1 MRFYRA
7 LLRLYPASFRH
18 EYGDEMT
25 QAFADRRRDAG
36 SPAARLAIAAGA
48 IPEVLANALAV
59 HRDVLAQDLRYT
71 ARTLNRARGFALTA
85 VLLVALGVGAN
96 AAAFSI
102 VDFLLFRQLPFPGA
116 DSLVMIWQQ
125 QPGYG
130 RMELAP
136 ANFDDWRRSSV
147 SFESSGAYTPA
158 PATLSTTGE
167 PTRVQGALVTA
178 DLLATLGV
186 RPALGRL
193 FREGEDREGAPGLL
207 ILSDSLWRAAFGGDP
222 GAIGRAVRVN
232 DEMHTIVGVMPP
244 GFSFPSAGEQF
255 WRPLRISAD
264 SYRDRTDNFLY
275 GIARLKPGVTLAAAQ
290 AELSARA
297 AATRRDFPKENENT
311 DALVADFHAELVGDA
326 RLMVLAFT
334 GAALCLLLIVC
345 ANLGNLLIARALGRQ
360 QELAIRTAMGAGRER
375 LIRQLATESVALAI
389 AGGVAGVGVAA
400 ALVPALWA
408 MIPARLPTAVEPH
421 VDPRVLLFAM
431 LLTLATALVF
441 GLAPMARSG
450 AHPGTEALREGA
462 RAIGG
467 RRARLRGALVAAEVV
482 GSVILLVITGLLL
495 RALWTLQQRDPGFK
509 ADGVLTLQ
517 TDLPAA
523 RFGETERR
531 AALYAQILDQV
542 RALPGVTGAAW
553 ISGLPMVWG
562 GGIWPVGING
572 VELERRESNA
582 ASLRFTTPGFF
593 ATLQI
598 PVLAGRDVSDAD
610 TNTTQMVAV
619 VSESLV
625 SRYWPGQ
632 DAIGRRF
639 HFAGRERT
647 IVGIVADIRVRGLER
662 TSEPQVYLPHR
673 QMPDRSLL
681 FYAPKS
687 LVVRASTALAPVAP
701 AVRDIVRKADPQVPV
716 FAVRPLTAIVE
727 RTTGARRLQAGL
739 LGGFAAVAFL
749 LAAIGIHG
757 VLAFTVSQRT
767 AEIGVR
773 MALGAQRRDILGM
786 VVRHGAM
793 LTVAGLLPGV
803 ALAYAAAR
811 GLESMLVGITPGD
824 PLAFGAAVG
833 LTAVMAAIGMLL
845 PAWRA
850 VRIDPVVAIRS
861 QQS

>member
-7 LLRLYPASFRH
+7 LLHLYPASFRH
-18 EYGDEMT
+18 EYGGEMA
-25 QAFADRRRDAG
+25 QLFADRLRDAG
-36 SPAARLAIAAGA
+36 SPIARFAIAAGA
-48 IPEVLANALAV
+48 LPEVLINALAV
-59 HRDVLAQDLRYT
+59 HRDILAQDLRYT

-85 VLLVALGVGAN
+85 ALLVALGVGAS

-102 VDFLLFRQLPFPGA
+102 ADFLLFRQLPFPDA
-116 DSLVMIWQQ
+116 DRLVMVWQQ

-136 ANFDDWRRSSV
+136 ANYDDWRRDSV
-147 SFESSGAYTPA
+147 SFERSGAYTPA
-158 PATLSTTGE
+158 PATLVTTGE
-167 PTRVQGALVTA
+167 PARVEGVLVTA

-186 RPALGRL
+186 QPALGRL
-193 FREGEDREGAPGLL
+193 FRDGDDREGAPGLL
-207 ILSDSLWRAAFGGDP
+207 VLSDSLWRAAFGGDP
-222 GAIGRAVRVN
+222 GAVGRTVRVN
-232 DEMHTIVGVMPP
+232 DELHTIVGVMPP

-275 GIARLKPGVTLAAAQ
+275 GVARLRPGVTLASAQ

-297 AATRRDFPKENENT
+297 AGTRRQFPKENEST
-311 DALVADFHAELVGDA
+311 DALVVDFHDELVRDS
-326 RLMVLAFT
+326 RLMVFAFT

-345 ANLGNLLIARALGRQ
+345 ANLANLLIARALGRQ

-375 LIRQLATESVALAI
+375 LIRQLATESVALAL
-389 AGGVAGVGVAA
+389 AGGAAGVGLAA

-408 MIPARLPTAVEPH
+408 MIPARLPTAVAPH
-421 VDPRVLLFAM
+421 VDPRVLLFAT

-441 GLAPMARSG
+441 GLAPMVRS
-450 AHPGTEALREGA
+450 AASAGTEALREGA

-467 RRARLRGALVAAEVV
+467 RRARLRSALVAAEVV
-482 GSVILLVITGLLL
+482 GSVILLVVTGLLI
-495 RALWTLQQRDPGFK
+495 RALWTLQARDPGFR

-517 TDLPAA
+517 TDLPAS
-523 RFGETERR
+523 RYGETERR
-531 AALYAQILDQV
+531 AVLYAQILDGV

-553 ISGLPMVWG
+553 ISGLPMMWG

-572 VELERRESNA
+572 VELERRENNTA
-582 ASLRFTTPGFF
+582 TMRFTTPGFF

-598 PVLAGRDVSDAD
+598 PVRAGRDVSDAD
-610 TNTTQMVAV
+610 TGTTQMVAV

-625 SRYWPGQ
+625 KRYWPGQ
-632 DAIGRRF
+632 NAIGRHF

-647 IVGIVADIRVRGLER
+647 IVGVVADIRVRGLER

-687 LVVRASTALAPVAP
+687 LVVRTSTPLSPLTP
-701 AVRDIVRKADPQVPV
+701 AVREIVRKADPQLPV
-716 FAVRPLTAIVE
+716 FAVRSMTAIVD
-727 RTTGARRLQAGL
+727 RTTAARRLQAGL

-757 VLAFTVSQRT
+757 VLAFAVSQRT

-773 MALGAQRRDILGM
+773 LALGAQRRDILAM
-786 VVRHGAM
+786 VVGHGAV
-793 LTVAGLLPGV
+793 LTVTGLVPGV
-803 ALAYAAAR
+803 ALAYAAGR
-811 GLESMLVGITPGD
+811 GLESLLAGVTPGD

-833 LTAVMAAIGMLL
+833 LTAIMAAIGMLL

-850 VRIDPVVAIRS
+850 VRIDPIRAIRT
-861 QQS
+861 QQP

>member
-1 MRFYRA
+1 
-7 LLRLYPASFRH
+7 
-18 EYGDEMT
+18 
-25 QAFADRRRDAG
+25 
-36 SPAARLAIAAGA
+36 
-48 IPEVLANALAV
+48 
-59 HRDVLAQDLRYT
+59 
-71 ARTLNRARGFALTA
+71 
-85 VLLVALGVGAN
+85 
-96 AAAFSI
+96 
-102 VDFLLFRQLPFPGA
+102 
-116 DSLVMIWQQ
+116 
-125 QPGYG
+125 
-130 RMELAP
+130 
-136 ANFDDWRRSSV
+136 
-147 SFESSGAYTPA
+147 
-158 PATLSTTGE
+158 
-167 PTRVQGALVTA
+167 
-178 DLLATLGV
+178 
-186 RPALGRL
+186 
-193 FREGEDREGAPGLL
+193 
-207 ILSDSLWRAAFGGDP
+207 
-222 GAIGRAVRVN
+222 
-232 DEMHTIVGVMPP
+232 
-244 GFSFPSAGEQF
+244 
-255 WRPLRISAD
+255 
-264 SYRDRTDNFLY
+264 
-275 GIARLKPGVTLAAAQ
+275 
-290 AELSARA
+290 
-297 AATRRDFPKENENT
+297 
-311 DALVADFHAELVGDA
+311 
-326 RLMVLAFT
+326 
-334 GAALCLLLIVC
+334 
-345 ANLGNLLIARALGRQ
+345 
-360 QELAIRTAMGAGRER
+360 
-375 LIRQLATESVALAI
+375 
-389 AGGVAGVGVAA
+389 
-400 ALVPALWA
+400 
-408 MIPARLPTAVEPH
+408 
-421 VDPRVLLFAM
+421 
-431 LLTLATALVF
+431 VF

-495 RALWTLQQRDPGFK
+495 RALWTLQQRDPGFR

-531 AALYAQILDQV
+531 AALYAQILDQA

>member
-1 MRFYRA
+1 M
-7 LLRLYPASFRH
+7 
-18 EYGDEMT
+18 
-25 QAFADRRRDAG
+25 
-36 SPAARLAIAAGA
+36 
-48 IPEVLANALAV
+48 
-59 HRDVLAQDLRYT
+59 
-71 ARTLNRARGFALTA
+71 
-85 VLLVALGVGAN
+85 
-96 AAAFSI
+96 
-102 VDFLLFRQLPFPGA
+102 
-116 DSLVMIWQQ
+116 
-125 QPGYG
+125 
-130 RMELAP
+130 
-136 ANFDDWRRSSV
+136 
-147 SFESSGAYTPA
+147 
-158 PATLSTTGE
+158 
-167 PTRVQGALVTA
+167 
-178 DLLATLGV
+178 
-186 RPALGRL
+186 
-193 FREGEDREGAPGLL
+193 
-207 ILSDSLWRAAFGGDP
+207 
-222 GAIGRAVRVN
+222 
-232 DEMHTIVGVMPP
+232 
-244 GFSFPSAGEQF
+244 
-255 WRPLRISAD
+255 
-264 SYRDRTDNFLY
+264 
-275 GIARLKPGVTLAAAQ
+275 
-290 AELSARA
+290 
-297 AATRRDFPKENENT
+297 
-311 DALVADFHAELVGDA
+311 
-326 RLMVLAFT
+326 
-334 GAALCLLLIVC
+334 
-345 ANLGNLLIARALGRQ
+345 
-360 QELAIRTAMGAGRER
+360 
-375 LIRQLATESVALAI
+375 
-389 AGGVAGVGVAA
+389 
-400 ALVPALWA
+400 
-408 MIPARLPTAVEPH
+408 
-421 VDPRVLLFAM
+421 
-431 LLTLATALVF
+431 
-441 GLAPMARSG
+441 
-450 AHPGTEALREGA
+450 
-462 RAIGG
+462 
-467 RRARLRGALVAAEVV
+467 
-482 GSVILLVITGLLL
+482 
-495 RALWTLQQRDPGFK
+495 
-509 ADGVLTLQ
+509 
-517 TDLPAA
+517 
-523 RFGETERR
+523 
-531 AALYAQILDQV
+531 

-701 AVRDIVRKADPQVPV
+701 AVRDIVRKADPHVPV